1 MAVEAG
7 DPETDEA
14 DFDDPE
20 VLRLITTE
28 RLPMPSRQ
36 SYWVPSAA

>member
-14 DFDDPE
+14 DFDGPE
-20 VLRLITTE
+20 VLSEVATR
-28 RLPMPSRQ
+28 PAPVNS
-36 SYWVPSAA
+36 